1 MECVFCSIAQK
12 SLASRIVY
20 EDTHT
25 IAFLDITPR
34 SKGMCLVIP
43 KKHIEDFSNDMNLAK
58 ETFETALIVQEKI
71 IKALKPLAVF
81 IALLPSQVPHAHIRV
96 YPVYEKEIPLIE
108 NKPIQVNDAE
118 LDEIAKKL
126 KAINIVK
133 QRQEEEK
140 PKEVVVEKKN
150 EKKEPAVK
158 EDTSWIKRY
167 FEVA

>member
-1 MECVFCSIAQK
+1 MECIFCAIAKK

-20 EDTHT
+20 EDNETM
-25 IAFLDITPR
+25 AFLDITPR

-43 KKHIEDFSNDMNLAK
+43 KKHIENFNQDVNLAK
-58 ETFETALIVQEKI
+58 ECFETALIVEQKI
-71 IKALKPLAVF
+71 FKSLKPLAVF
-81 IALLPSQVPHAHIRV
+81 IAALPSQVPHAHLRV

-108 NKPIQVNDAE
+108 NKPIQTNDAE

-126 KAINIVK
+126 KSVNIEK
-133 QRQEEEK
+133 AKKNIEENK
-140 PKEVVVEKKN
+140 PKEEKKVVTD
-150 EKKEPAVK
+150 EKK

>member
-1 MECVFCSIAQK
+1 MECIFCAIANK
-12 SLASRIVY
+12 SLVSRIIY
-20 EDTHT
+20 EDAFSV
-25 IAFLDITPR
+25 AFLDITPR

-43 KKHIEDFSNDMNLAK
+43 KKHIEDFNQDMEIAK
-58 ETFETALIVQEKI
+58 ECFETALIVEQKI
-71 IKALKPLAVF
+71 MKALKPLTVF

-108 NKPIQVNDAE
+108 NKPIQTNDAE

-126 KAINIVK
+126 KSVNI
-133 QRQEEEK
+133 EK
-140 PKEVVVEKKN
+140 PKKNLEEPKPKEEKKEIIVEKK
-150 EKKEPAVK
+150 EK

>member
-1 MECVFCSIAQK
+1 MDCIFCSIAQK
-12 SLASRIVY
+12 SLVSRIVY
-20 EDTHT
+20 EDAHT
-25 IAFLDITPR
+25 LAFLDITPR

-43 KKHIEDFSNDMNLAK
+43 KKHIEDFSQDMNLAK
-58 ETFETALIVQEKI
+58 ETFETALIVQQKI
-71 IKALKPLAVF
+71 IKALNPLTVF

-108 NKPIQVNDAE
+108 NKPVQTSDAE
-118 LDEIAKKL
+118 LDEIAKNL
-126 KAINIVK
+126 KNINIVK

-140 PKEVVVEKKN
+140 PKVVVEKKV
-150 EKKEPAVK
+150 ETPAIK

>member
-1 MECVFCSIAQK
+1 MDCIFCSIANK

-20 EDTHT
+20 EDATT

-34 SKGMCLVIP
+34 SKGMCLVVP
-43 KKHIEDFSNDMNLAK
+43 KKHIEDFSQDINLAK
-58 ETFETALIVQEKI
+58 ETFETALIVEQKI

-108 NKPIQVNDAE
+108 NKPIQTNDAE
-118 LDEIAKKL
+118 LDDIARKL
-126 KAINIVK
+126 KSVNIEK
-133 QRQEEEK
+133 QKKAEVVVEK
-140 PKEVVVEKKN
+140 PKEVKQEIVEK
-150 EKKEPAVK
+150 PK